1 MAVLTKNP
9 RLRAAIIILVVALL
23 VPALAFT
30 GPLQGVENALD
41 TKDKKSSKDKERK
54 DKDEEEDESE
64 EDEGKKKED
73 DDEDD
78 EEEEEDDEDDDDDGD
93 KDEDEEGDK
102 DKKSE
107 GGEQEQTSE
116 PREIAKADYEM
127 VVTAPAAGAAGE
139 PMATVVATVETEPM
153 PNSGDA
159 ADDPAIWIHPKDPS
173 QSTIIGTNKQGGIAV
188 YDLAGIKLQYLA
200 DGQMNNVDLRD
211 GFSLGGEKVT
221 LVTASNRS
229 NNSIAVYRV
238 NPATRLLENVA
249 ARAITT
255 GPIYGSC
262 MYRSAKTGKFY
273 TFTTGK
279 TGDVEQWELFDNGSG
294 KVDAKKVRQFK
305 AKSQVEGCVA
315 DDELGHFYVGEE
327 AVGIWKASAEPDGAA
342 ELTLIDKAGAGGH
355 LVADVE
361 GLTIAYGKDGSG
373 YLIAS
378 SQGNNSFIVYRREG
392 DNQFVKA
399 FRIASE
405 GGMDG
410 VEDTDGIDI
419 TTANLGPAFPE
430 GVFVVQDGMNDK
442 GNQNFKLVPNQ
453 RIFGKP

>member
-1 MAVLTKNP
+1 MAVLTNHP
-9 RLRAAIIILVVALL
+9 RLRAAIIIMVVALL

-30 GPLQGVENALD
+30 GPLQGVENARD
-41 TKDKKSSKDKERK
+41 IQDKKSSKDKERK
-54 DKDEEEDESE
+54 DKDKEEDESE
-64 EDEGKKKED
+64 EDE
-73 DDEDD
+73 DEDD
-78 EEEEEDDEDDDDDGD
+78 EEEEDDEDDDD
-93 KDEDEEGDK
+93 KDEDEEGNEDK
-102 DKKSE
+102 E
-107 GGEQEQTSE
+107 RERGGQEQSSE
-116 PREIAKADYEM
+116 PKEIAKADSEM

-139 PMATVVATVETEPM
+139 PMATVVATVETQPV

-159 ADDPAIWIHPKDPS
+159 ADDPAIWVHPKDPS

-211 GFSLGGEKVT
+211 GFPLGGEKVT

-249 ARAITT
+249 ARTITT
-255 GPIYGSC
+255 GPIYGVC
-262 MYRSAKTGKFY
+262 MYRSARTGKFY
-273 TFTTGK
+273 SFTTGK

-327 AVGIWKASAEPDGAA
+327 AVGIWKVSAEPDGAA

-430 GVFVVQDGMNDK
+430 GVFVVQDGINDK